1 MFTSASSDR
10 YPADPTPPGIFL
22 ARPESVGDGK
32 RLAVKDLFD
41 TAGLTTTYGSIV
53 YADHV
58 PDRTAEAVARLEAAG
73 YVDVGK
79 TNLHEFAYG
88 ITSANPHF
96 GTVPN
101 PAFPGRMAGGSS
113 GGSAAALAAGLAE
126 YALGTD
132 SGGSIRI
139 PAACCGIVGFKPTY
153 GLVSL
158 EGVFPLAPSFDHVG
172 PMARTVAECAEMLE
186 VLAEGFVPTRLEAL
200 DELEVGVAWLDRA
213 DPLVHARVREATE
226 LFPRRREVD
235 FPLAEEIGSVF
246 MREVA
251 DVHRDL
257 FAEFADSYG
266 ENVRTKVERCLE
278 VSDAE
283 YERGVRARE
292 QLRDRAQSAIEGLDL
307 VLTPTLGFVAPPLPA
322 DDLEIRGEVIR
333 LTYPFNA
340 LGWPTL
346 ALPCGPAEDGLPAS
360 LQIAGLPGADA
371 QVLAAGELLEEALRS
386 SGS

>member
-1 MFTSASSDR
+1 MATA
-10 YPADPTPPGIFL
+10 
-22 ARPESVGDGK
+22 PEVPEGP

-58 PDRTAEAVARLEAAG
+58 PERSAEAVTRLEAAG
-73 YVDVGK
+73 YAIVGK

-88 ITSANPHF
+88 ITSVNPHY

-101 PAFPGRMAGGSS
+101 PSYPGRMAGGSS
-113 GGSAAALAAGLAE
+113 GGSAAALAAGLADA
-126 YALGTD
+126 ALGTD

-139 PAACCGIVGFKPTY
+139 PAACCGIVGFKPTF

-172 PMARTVAECAEMLE
+172 PMARSVAECTAAMR
-186 VLAEGFVPTRLEAL
+186 VLADGFEPATVESL
-200 DELEVGVAWLDRA
+200 DEVEVGVSWLELA
-213 DPLVHARVREATE
+213 DPLVHARVREASE
-226 LFPRRREVD
+226 LFPRRREIGL
-235 FPLAEEIGSVF
+235 PLAEGVGPVF

-257 FAEFADSYG
+257 FAEFSDSYG
-266 ENVRTKVERCLE
+266 DNVRTKVERCLE
-278 VSDAE
+278 LPDSA
-283 YERGVRARE
+283 YERGLQARE
-292 QLRDRAQSAIEGLDL
+292 SLRQQAETAIEGVDL

-322 DDLEIRGEVIR
+322 DDLELREATIR
-333 LTYPFNA
+333 LTIPFNA

-346 ALPCGPAEDGLPAS
+346 ALPCGPAEEGLPAS
-360 LQIAGLPGADA
+360 LQISGRPGSDA
-371 QVLAAGELLEEALRS
+371 LVLAVGEHVES
-386 SGS
+386 SLSLDRGTPE